1 MIIKFKT
8 LFLDSYRV
16 LQVRDRY
23 KVHNYTFFCFA
34 GIIIDIC
41 VTMDNNQP
49 IREVRASQ
57 NAAAEIVRKRMA
69 EEFDKEWEDF
79 HEKEWDPFI
88 QHYNK

>member
-1 MIIKFKT
+1 M
-8 LFLDSYRV
+8 V
-16 LQVRDRY
+16 LQVRYRY

-34 GIIIDIC
+34 GIIIDIW

-49 IREVRASQ
+49 RREVCAPR
-57 NAAAEIVRKRMA
+57 NAPDAEIVRKRMA

-88 QHYNK
+88 QHYNT